1 MKKLLSILTCAILI
15 TGLMS
20 TNAFADSK
28 NDIPDKTVSQ
38 SDMFYSN
45 DNYNL
50 NINIQNTSSESFVNW
65 GASIAKSSSGY
76 IRAQGLTES
85 YMNVDTIGYTLYVE
99 KYQNGSWFTIKT
111 FTYSLNNTNKA
122 IANHSLA
129 VSSNSYYRVRS
140 VNYIT
145 NNRLTT
151 TKTSTT
157 TAIYVN

>member
-1 MKKLLSILTCAILI
+1 MKKLLSILTCTVLI

-20 TNAFADSK
+20 TNTFADS
-28 NDIPDKTVSQ
+28 NNYIPDKNVSQ

-50 NINIQNTSSESFVNW
+50 NIDIQNTSSESFANW
-65 GASIAKSSSGY
+65 GASISMSNSGY
-76 IRAQGLTES
+76 IRAQGLTET
-85 YMNVDTIGYTLYVE
+85 YMNVDTIGYTLYIE
-99 KYQNGSWFTIKT
+99 KYQNGSWDTIKT
-111 FTYSLNNTNKA
+111 FTYSLRSTNKA
-122 IANHSLA
+122 TANHSLA
-129 VSSNSYYRVRS
+129 VSSNCYYRARS

-151 TKTSTT
+151 TKTSIT